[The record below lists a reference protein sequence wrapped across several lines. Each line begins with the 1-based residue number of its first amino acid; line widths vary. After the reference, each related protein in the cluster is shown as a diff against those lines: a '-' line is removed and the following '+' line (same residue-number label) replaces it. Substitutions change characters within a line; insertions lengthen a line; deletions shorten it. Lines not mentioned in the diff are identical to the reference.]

1 MMRKIILVVDDEESI
16 QELIAIYLSPLDVDI
31 YQAYSG
37 EDGISL
43 YADLYAKGKKPDVVI
58 MDLKLPGI
66 NGIEATRRLKK
77 LDPDSVIYGFT
88 AFTNS
93 WAKEMI
99 EAGAKKIIPRSMGF
113 SGLREILRS
122 SILKTKILTH

>member
-1 MMRKIILVVDDEESI
+1 MKRVILVVDDEESI
-16 QELIAIYLSPLDVDI
+16 QELIAIHLSSLDVEI
-31 YQAYSG
+31 YPAYNG
-37 EDGISL
+37 EDGVKL
-43 YADLYAKGKKPDVVI
+43 YAELYAKGKKPDVVI

-66 NGIEATRRLKK
+66 NGIEATRRIKRI
-77 LDPDSVIYGFT
+77 DPEALIYGFT

-99 EAGAKKIIPRSMGF
+99 NAGVKKIIPRSMGF

-122 SILKTKILTH
+122 SLDEKEILAH